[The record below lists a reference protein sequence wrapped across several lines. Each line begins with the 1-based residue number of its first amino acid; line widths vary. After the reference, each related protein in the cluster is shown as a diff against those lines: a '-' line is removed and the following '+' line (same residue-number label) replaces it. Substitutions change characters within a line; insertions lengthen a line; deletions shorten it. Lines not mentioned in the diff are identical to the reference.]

1 MPAVARADIQQQHL
15 LQMSIIIQT
24 CNKELDEFQTKQHNN
39 KSNEAILRKM
49 SQGAHILLSLLC
61 WPHPVQFIMVTHCL
75 HNDSYSF

>member
-1 MPAVARADIQQQHL
+1 MPAVVSADIQQQHL

-24 CNKELDEFQTKQHNN
+24 CNKDLDEFQTKQHNS

-49 SQGAHILLSLLC
+49 SQRAHNLLSSLS

-75 HNDSYSF
+75 HNDSHSF